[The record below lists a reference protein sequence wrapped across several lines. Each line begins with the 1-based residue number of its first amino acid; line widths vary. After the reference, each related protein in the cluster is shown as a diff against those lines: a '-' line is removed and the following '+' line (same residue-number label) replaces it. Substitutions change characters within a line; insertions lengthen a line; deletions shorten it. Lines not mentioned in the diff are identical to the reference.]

1 MRAFQ
6 GKVSVQHSIKN
17 SSGIACN
24 PQIKT
29 LTKNIDTKACDAE
42 LEKGTKRQNKMARIP
57 QESSKTY
64 LGLTKKKNV

>member
-1 MRAFQ
+1 M
-6 GKVSVQHSIKN
+6 KN

-42 LEKGTKRQNKMARIP
+42 LEKGTKGQNKMARIP
-57 QESSKTY
+57 
-64 LGLTKKKNV
+64 